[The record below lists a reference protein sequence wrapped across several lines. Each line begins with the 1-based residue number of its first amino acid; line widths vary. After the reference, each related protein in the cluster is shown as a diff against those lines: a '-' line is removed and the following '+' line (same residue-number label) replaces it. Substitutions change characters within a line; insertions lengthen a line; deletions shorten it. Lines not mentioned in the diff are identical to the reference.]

1 MHTLVIGS
9 NETNRAGFIDRL
21 LTACGPRLRLYGY
34 RSVKEVADET
44 GNAPI
49 YLYPASGKRR
59 RTQDTLLGWCRN
71 RQSTAN
77 LEAFDRNAFLI
88 ESAGPDGLLV
98 MDEIGP
104 MESRAPRFRAAVLAA
119 MEREAPILASV
130 RDIEIPFLETVR
142 AHPNARCFYL
152 TCENGE
158 ALFSQVLAH
167 LQKQLD
173 GVS

>member
-9 NETNRAGFIDRL
+9 NKTDRAGFIDRL
-21 LTACGPRLRLYGY
+21 LTGCGPYLRLYGY
-34 RSVKEVADET
+34 RSVKETADET

-49 YLYPASGKRR
+49 YLYPASGGHRQ
-59 RTQDTLLGWCRN
+59 TQDNLLGWCKN
-71 RQSTAN
+71 QHSTAN

-88 ESAGPDGLLV
+88 ELARPDGLLV

-119 MEREAPILASV
+119 MERTTPILASV

-142 AHPNARCFYL
+142 THPNARCFYL
-152 TCENGE
+152 TCKNGE
-158 ALFSQVLAH
+158 ELFPQVLAH
-167 LQKQLD
+167 LRAQLD